1 MRYSRH
7 PRRGT
12 VAVLAALCL
21 IGVLGFAAL
30 SLDAALLHQDRRA
43 AQAAADSAALAA
55 VGNLFANWRTSQG
68 LDPAGA
74 AANAALAAAAANGFP
89 NDGVTSKVT
98 VNIPPQSGDHVGQAG
113 YVEVIVLQFQ
123 PRAFS
128 AIWGSDPVTVKA
140 RAVARGLWA
149 PVNNGIIVLDPTSSG
164 SLGSNGGSNVT
175 TNAKVIVDSNSPSA
189 AVVTGGGALTAPEF
203 DITGVPG
210 TSTSGGGTIT
220 GTVLDGQ
227 VPTPDPLAYL
237 PAPDPSALAVQST
250 KTVKLQNQGSL
261 SLQPGV
267 YQGGIQVTGGS
278 LTLAPGIYYMDGG
291 GFSFSGT
298 GSLTAPGVM
307 IVNAPKSNS
316 DVISITGSGAV
327 NLSPVTTGI
336 YQGISLWQARASTNT
351 VTVSGG
357 GSGSV
362 TGTFYAQHGT
372 LKVSGSGGSSVGS
385 QYISWDVVLSGN
397 GNFSITWSPAS
408 VAPEK
413 LLQLVE

>member
-1 MRYSRH
+1 MLHNRR

-12 VAVLAALCL
+12 IAVLAALCL
-21 IGVLGFAAL
+21 CGVLGFAAL
-30 SLDAALLHQDRRA
+30 SLDAALLHQDRRG

-55 VGNLFANWRTSQG
+55 VGNLFANWRTYQG
-68 LDPAGA
+68 LDSAGA
-74 AANAALAAAAANGFP
+74 AANTALAAAAANGFT
-89 NDGVTSKVT
+89 NDGVNSTVT
-98 VNIPPQSGDHVGQAG
+98 VNIPPLSGDHVGQAG

-123 PRAFS
+123 QRAYS
-128 AIWGSDPVTVKA
+128 AIWGSDPVPVRA
-140 RAVARGLWA
+140 RAVARGMWV
-149 PVNNGIIVLDPTSSG
+149 PVNNGINVLDPTSSG
-164 SLGSNGGSNVT
+164 SLTSNGGSSVT
-175 TNAKVIVDSNSPSA
+175 TNAKVIVDSNSASA
-189 AVVTGGGALTAPEF
+189 TVVTGGGVLTAPEF

-210 TSTSGGGTIT
+210 TSTSGGGTIS

-237 PAPDPSALAVQST
+237 PEPDPSTMTVQSE

-267 YQGGIQVTGGS
+267 YKGGIQATGGN

-291 GFSFSGT
+291 GFGFSGT
-298 GSLTAPGVM
+298 GSLTANGVM
-307 IVNAPKSNS
+307 IVNAPQSNS
-316 DVISITGSGAV
+316 DTISITGTGTI
-327 NLSPVTTGI
+327 NLSPMTTGL
-336 YQGISLWQARASTNT
+336 YQGLSLWQTRASTNT
-351 VTVSGG
+351 LTVSGG

-385 QYISWDVVLSGN
+385 QYISWDVTLSGN
-397 GNFSITWSPAS
+397 GNFGITWSPTA